1 MRSNYT
7 SDGPPPETNAL
18 NHHREE
24 PNFVVRSRAARAM
37 LSALRDEGSPMSDKT
52 KKKVEKALNVEL
64 FNAMNEAREVYIEGQ
79 ANLGKTSK

>member
-1 MRSNYT
+1 
-7 SDGPPPETNAL
+7 
-18 NHHREE
+18 
-24 PNFVVRSRAARAM
+24 M